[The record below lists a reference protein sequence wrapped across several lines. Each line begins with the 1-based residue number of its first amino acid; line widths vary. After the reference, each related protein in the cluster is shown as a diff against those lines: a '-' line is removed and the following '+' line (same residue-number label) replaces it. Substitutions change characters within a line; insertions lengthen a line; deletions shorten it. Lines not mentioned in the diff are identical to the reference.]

1 MADRDEE
8 RLDDLDDL
16 RFSGLQSVR
25 YADRQIT
32 YQLASD
38 LTALSREQARKIL
51 RRKRRATR
59 TFISSPGG
67 DPNE

>member
-1 MADRDEE
+1 VAESDED
-8 RLDDLDDL
+8 RLDGLDEI

-51 RRKRRATR
+51 RRKRRSSR
-59 TFISSPGG
+59 TFISSPGR
-67 DPNE
+67 DSNE